1 MMDLTGKIAV
11 IFGGNGIIGSDLVQ
25 NFFSHNIKK
34 VFVTYHKQNK
44 KILKFKKMYGD
55 KLSYF
60 QVDVTK
66 INSVQRF
73 IDNIEKIDIGVNC
86 VGIIQDKSIGQL
98 SPQDWDMVIQTNLT
112 GTFNSSKCLFSK
124 MKSSGNSKIINI
136 SSIVSQNGAFGQANY
151 SSSKGGIVSLTKTLS
166 IEGAKYG
173 ILVNCVSPGY
183 INSKITKKIPV
194 AIRNKI
200 IETIPLKKMGEPRD
214 VTNMIIFLASDY
226 NHYITGEVFNVD
238 GGL

>member
-1 MMDLTGKIAV
+1 MDLTGKIAV
-11 IFGGNGIIGSDLVQ
+11 VFGGNGIIGSDLIQ

-34 VFVTYHKQNK
+34 VFVTYHKRK
-44 KILKFKKMYGD
+44 EKILKFEKKYGD
-55 KLSYF
+55 KLSYS

-66 INSVQRF
+66 VNHVQRF
-73 IDNIEKIDIGVNC
+73 LENIDKIDIGVNC

-98 SPQDWDMVIQTNLT
+98 TPQNWDSVIQTNLT
-112 GTFNSSKCLFSK
+112 GTFNSSKFLFSK
-124 MKSSGNSKIINI
+124 MKSLGNGKIINI
-136 SSIVSQNGAFGQANY
+136 SSIVSQVGAFGQSNY
-151 SSSKGGIVSLTKTLS
+151 SSSKGGITSLTKTLA

-183 INSKITKKIPV
+183 INSEITKKIPH

-200 IETIPLKKMGEPRD
+200 IKTIPLKRMGDPRD
-214 VTNMIIFLASDY
+214 VTNMIVFLASDY